1 MSLRDFF
8 TVHKENGGKYLC
20 LIIYNLTFNMLS
32 DIVAGK
38 EPSTDHL
45 QMDSLISQLQIGM
58 TIPVPTTNPPANL
71 AGRKRIM
78 KEMEGNEASTTRF

>member
-1 MSLRDFF
+1 MA
-8 TVHKENGGKYLC
+8 HKEDGGQYLC

-45 QMDSLISQLQIGM
+45 QMDSLINQLQIGM
-58 TIPVPTTNPPANL
+58 TIPVPTKKTAIL
-71 AGRKRIM
+71 AGGK
-78 KEMEGNEASTTRF
+78 KNNEGNGRK